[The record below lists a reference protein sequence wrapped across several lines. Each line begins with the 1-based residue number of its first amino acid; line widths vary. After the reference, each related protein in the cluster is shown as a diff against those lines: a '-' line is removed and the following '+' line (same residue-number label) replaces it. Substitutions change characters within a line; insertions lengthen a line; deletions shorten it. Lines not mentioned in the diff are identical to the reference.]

1 MIVEAII
8 GNLEETKFQEKTIEY
23 VDIEWHEA
31 FSKLHRKTTK
41 EGTEVG
47 IRLGNEVLTRGL
59 RQDDVLYADAKKVIA
74 VNIPPCE
81 VIEATVAADH
91 PRMREKLCYEVGNR
105 HATLF
110 WGDADNT
117 FVTPYNEPMLVML
130 SKLHGVTAVKKTQ
143 KLNFH
148 HAISST
154 VNAHTH

>member
-1 MIVEAII
+1 MIAEEII
-8 GNLEETKFQEKTIEY
+8 GNLEEEKYKGKPVEF

-41 EGTEVG
+41 DGTEVG

-59 RQDDVLYADAKKVIA
+59 RQGDVLYADEQKIIA

-81 VIEATVAADH
+81 VIVAAVDGVH

-105 HATLF
+105 HAALF
-110 WGDADNT
+110 WGEDDNT
-117 FVTPYNEPMLVML
+117 FVTPYNEPMLMML
-130 SKLHGVTAVKKTQ
+130 KKMHGITAEKKVQ
-143 KLNFH
+143 KLDFQR
-148 HAISST
+148 AISST